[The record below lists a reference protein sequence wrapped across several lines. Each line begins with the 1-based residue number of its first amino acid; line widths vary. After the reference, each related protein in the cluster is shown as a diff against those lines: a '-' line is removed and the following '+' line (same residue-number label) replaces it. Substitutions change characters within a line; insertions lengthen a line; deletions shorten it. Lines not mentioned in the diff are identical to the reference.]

1 MFLLV
6 ACSPKTINSVV
17 SITEEPFFNGSI
29 IVSVI
34 YNESFD
40 ESCRWYLQTE
50 ESNKLMPVFWDKE
63 LKVNSNKINLKYS
76 LSRAPQPHC
85 FKGKMIVVESYTILK
100 N

>member
-1 MFLLV
+1 MFLFV

-17 SITEEPFFNGSI
+17 SKTESSIDSSI
-29 IVSVI
+29 IVRVI
-34 YNESFD
+34 YNESLE

-50 ESNKLMPVFWDKE
+50 EFNKLLPVSWDEE
-63 LKVNSNKINLKYS
+63 LKVNNNKINLKYS

-85 FKGKMIVVESYTILK
+85 FKGKMIVVDSYTILK